1 MLVNINMSKEKCF
14 PFFVKLIDKRDNK
27 TRSVAVL
34 SYEELAR
41 LRADKA
47 LVVLPSSN
55 FSPILV

>member
-1 MLVNINMSKEKCF
+1 MSQEKCF
-14 PFFVKLIDKRDNK
+14 PFFVKLIDKRNNK

>member
-1 MLVNINMSKEKCF
+1 MSQEKCF
-14 PFFVKLIDKRDNK
+14 PFFVKLIDKHDNK